1 MRAVPSRSPPI
12 LGLSLKRLTPGFDPT
27 GYGACPSTDVTEA
40 SGGRPRTADR
50 TEIYELYARYSW
62 ALDTG
67 DTDGYVAMFTD
78 GAEMTE
84 ETASGEIEI
93 RKGHEAIRMLVL
105 KFHNRP
111 DFPGHQHQMG
121 QSVFHRSR
129 GPRRPLGRPQ
139 LRVGDDQPS
148 AEPPHLH
155 WCGHVRDV
163 VAKVEGAWKFR
174 AKAIMGWQ
182 GDVLS
187 RFAKR

>member
-1 MRAVPSRSPPI
+1 MD
-12 LGLSLKRLTPGFDPT
+12 G
-27 GYGACPSTDVTEA
+27 PSTH
-40 SGGRPRTADR
+40 DR

-78 GAEMTE
+78 DAEMTE
-84 ETASGEIEI
+84 ETASGQIEI
-93 RKGHEAIRMLVL
+93 RKGHEAIRTLVL
-105 KFHNRP
+105 KFHDRP

-121 QSVFHRSR
+121 QFVFDPDPEGRADHWVVRSFAWATINH
-129 GPRRPLGRPQ
+129 PP
-139 LRVGDDQPS
+139 
-148 AEPPHLH
+148 EPPHLH

-163 VAKVEGAWKFR
+163 VAKVDGAWKFR

-187 RFAKR
+187 RFAER